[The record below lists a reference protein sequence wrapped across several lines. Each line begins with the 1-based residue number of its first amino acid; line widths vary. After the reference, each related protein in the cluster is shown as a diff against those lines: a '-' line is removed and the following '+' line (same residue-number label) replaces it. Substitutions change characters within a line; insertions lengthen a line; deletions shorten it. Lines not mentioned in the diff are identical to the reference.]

1 MTFRSRLIFLRDC
14 NCEHLEYFLSY
25 LPLALRILSLVIS
38 LYFSRSNIIILYT
51 ARLSREEHFFLM
63 KSYPFSPIH
72 VIHAIG
78 SDTFTYICNFFHA
91 QTRLYPFS
99 LGQSRDHHPRNRV
112 NRQNDE
118 ETWKEG
124 ISFENSLQ
132 PSGHVAV

>member
-1 MTFRSRLIFLRDC
+1 MTSRSRLIFLRDC

-25 LPLALRILSLVIS
+25 LPMVLRILSVVIS
-38 LYFSRSNIIILYT
+38 LYFSRSNTIILYT
-51 ARLSREEHFFLM
+51 VRSSREENSFLM
-63 KSYPFSPIH
+63 KSYPFSSNH

-99 LGQSRDHHPRNRV
+99 LRQLRDHHPRNRV
-112 NRQNDE
+112 NRQNRG